1 MAHKRLSMR
10 KIREVLRL
18 YLVAQMTLRA
28 IARSVRSSPSTVGEY
43 VRRAEAAGLHEWAA
57 VEALDEVALERRLYP
72 PAPPGGSERP
82 LPEWAEVHRELRRKG
97 VTLALLWSEYK
108 LSLIHI

>member
-72 PAPPGGSERP
+72 PANVVFDG
-82 LPEWAEVHRELRRKG
+82 LWH
-97 VTLALLWSEYK
+97 LAGHDRFCRHSR
-108 LSLIHI
+108 

>member
-28 IARSVRSSPSTVGEY
+28 IARSVRSSPWTVGEY
-43 VRRAEAAGLHEWAA
+43 V
-57 VEALDEVALERRLYP
+57 
-72 PAPPGGSERP
+72 
-82 LPEWAEVHRELRRKG
+82 
-97 VTLALLWSEYK
+97 